1 MTEKWLDPY
10 RSWMGKTVHIL
21 VSTGQEFNGIL
32 IYVDANLIALRA
44 DGHERGIRRK
54 AIVSAEGPA

>member
-1 MTEKWLDPY
+1 MMNDWLDPY
-10 RSWMGKTVHIL
+10 RAWMGKTVHVL
-21 VSTGQEFNGIL
+21 VSTGQEFRGIL
-32 IYVDANLIALRA
+32 IYVDMNVIALRA

>member
-1 MTEKWLDPY
+1 MTDRWKDRY
-10 RSWMGKTVHIL
+10 SAWMGKTVQVL
-21 VSTGQEFNGIL
+21 VSTGQEFRGIL
-32 IYVDANLIALRA
+32 VYSDEKLIALRA

>member
-1 MTEKWLDPY
+1 MTDWLDPY
-10 RSWMGKTVHIL
+10 RDWMGKSVRVL
-21 VSTGQEFNGIL
+21 VSTGQEFSGVL
-32 IYVDANLIALRA
+32 VYSDGNLIALRA